1 MVLPYT
7 HLCDMKPYVSGNTG
21 SGKLSAQTICFHCGS
36 DLPVQAFAR
45 DEKSFCCE
53 GCMTVYSLL
62 KDKDLCRYYDFSQNP
77 GAESVKPVFKEKF
90 AFLDHPEIK
99 ERLIRFTDGKIS
111 LVQFV
116 LPAIHCSSCIW
127 LLEHLYRLSPGINR
141 SVVHFQAR
149 EVQIWFQDEVISLRQ
164 VAELLASIGYEP
176 AVEESGFQ
184 KEAVARE
191 DKTLYYRLGVAGFC
205 FGNIMLL
212 SFPEYFS
219 LASSREEGM
228 SLLFR
233 LLNFVL
239 ALPVLLYS
247 AQPFMVSAW
256 KSLRQK
262 EINLDVP
269 LAVGIVAMFFRSTW
283 DLVWDLGPGFMDT
296 LGGLVFFLLVGRWF
310 QKRVYSRFSFDRD
323 YKAYF
328 PLAVTRIAGEGE
340 TEILPLSQLQPG
352 HRLLIRNQELIP
364 ADALLLKGHAQID
377 YSFVTGESMPV
388 ACAEG
393 EFLYAGG
400 RQCGAGIEVQILRPV
415 SESYLTKLWNHSSFH
430 KNKEE
435 AFATFSHKVSHYFTQ
450 AIAVIA
456 VGAALWWVFQGQH
469 QRALDAFTAVLIIA
483 CPCALALSSPFAL
496 GNALRIMERNRFY
509 VKNIATVEAL
519 AAADS
524 LVLDKTGT
532 LTPAGSGEVTWE
544 GIPLKEEKALFTA
557 LLTQSIHPLSR
568 RACVW
573 LGGSG
578 SMPVEH
584 FEEVSGKGVSGV
596 VNGLALRA
604 GSFDWVNGDPA
615 DFQKSHS
622 GDTRVWLSVEGSVLG
637 SLRFSQQY
645 RPGLR
650 EVLASLRSRLG
661 LSVLSG
667 DGHQEE
673 NRLRQF
679 FNEGEPLL
687 FRQSPEEKLEYI
699 REMQARGHR
708 VIMAGDGLNDA
719 GALKQSDA
727 GIAITEESAGFTPS
741 SDVILEGSR
750 FHLLPRLLAFAR
762 RSVTVIHLSFMISL
776 LYNITGLIFAVQG
789 TLSPLFAAILMP
801 LSSVTVVV
809 FTTVMTTW
817 MGRKEGLV

>member
-1 MVLPYT
+1 MERSLA
-7 HLCDMKPYVSGNTG
+7 GNRPV
-21 SGKLSAQTICFHCGS
+21 GKISVETLCFHCGS
-36 DLPVQAFAR
+36 DLPAQVFSR

-53 GCMTVYSLL
+53 GCVTVYSLL
-62 KDKDLCRYYDFSQNP
+62 KDKDLCQYYDITRNP
-77 GAESVKPVFKEKF
+77 GMEAVKPVFKEKF
-90 AFLDHPEIK
+90 AFLDHPEIR
-99 ERLIRFTDGKIS
+99 ERLIRFSDGKTT
-111 LVQFV
+111 LVNLV
-116 LPAIHCSSCIW
+116 LPSIHCSSCIW
-127 LLEHLYRLSPGINR
+127 LLEHLYRLAPGISR

-149 EVQIWFQDEVISLRQ
+149 EIQIWFQEEVISLRQ

-176 AVEESGFQ
+176 AIEESGFQ
-184 KEAVARE
+184 KEAIAQE
-191 DKTLYYRLGVAGFC
+191 DKSLYYRLGVAGFC

-233 LLNFVL
+233 LLNFTL

-247 AQPFMVSAW
+247 AVPFISSAW
-256 KSLRQK
+256 KSIKQK

-269 LAVGIVAMFFRSTW
+269 LAAGILAMFFRSSW
-283 DLVWDLGPGFMDT
+283 DLAFNLGPGFMDT
-296 LGGLVFFLLVGRWF
+296 LGGLVFFLLIGRWF
-310 QKRVYSRFSFDRD
+310 QRRVYSRFSFDRD

-328 PLAVTRIAGEGE
+328 PLAVTRLLAEGQQ
-340 TEILPLSQLQPG
+340 EIIPLARLEPG

-364 ADALLLKGHAQID
+364 ADAMLLKGKAQID

-388 ACAEG
+388 ACGEG

-400 RQCGAGIEVQILRPV
+400 RQSGAAIEVQILRPV

-435 AFATFSHKVSHYFTQ
+435 AFATFSHKVSRYFTQ

-456 VGAALWWVFQGQH
+456 LLAAGFWIWQGEG

-496 GNALRIMERNRFY
+496 GNALRIMEQNRFY

-532 LTPAGSGEVTWE
+532 LTPAGSGDVVWE
-544 GIPLKEEKALFTA
+544 GIPLKEEKVLFSA
-557 LLTQSIHPLSR
+557 LLSQSIHPLSR
-568 RACVW
+568 RAVAW
-573 LGGSG
+573 LGESTDL
-578 SMPVEH
+578 PVQH
-584 FEEVSGKGVSGV
+584 FEEVSGKGVCGQ
-596 VNGLALRA
+596 VNGLAVRA
-604 GSFDWVNGDPA
+604 GSYAWVSEGLQEKAESQNA
-615 DFQKSHS
+615 
-622 GDTRVWLSVEGSVLG
+622 DTRVWLSVEGTVLG

-645 RPGLR
+645 RPALKRVLSELR
-650 EVLASLRSRLG
+650 QKLSLA
-661 LSVLSG
+661 VLSG
-667 DGHQEE
+667 DGQQEE
-673 NRLRQF
+673 KRLREF
-679 FNEGEPLL
+679 FTQSEPLL
-687 FRQSPEEKLEYI
+687 FRQSPEQKLEHI
-699 REMQARGHR
+699 RNLQLAGHR

-741 SDVILEGSR
+741 SDAILEGSN
-750 FHLLPRLLAFAR
+750 FHLLPRLLAFTR
-762 RSVTVIHLSFMISL
+762 RSVQVIHLSFMISII
-776 LYNITGLIFAVQG
+776 YNITGLVFAVQG
-789 TLSPLFAAILMP
+789 IMSPLFAAVLMP

-817 MGRKEGLV
+817 MGRKEGLI

>member
-1 MVLPYT
+1 MDQPL
-7 HLCDMKPYVSGNTG
+7 TG
-21 SGKLSAQTICFHCGS
+21 KKSSGKINAELLCFHCGS
-36 DLPVQAFAR
+36 ELPAQKFSR
-45 DEKSFCCE
+45 EDKSFCCE
-53 GCMTVYSLL
+53 GCVTVYTLL
-62 KDKDLCRYYDFSQNP
+62 KDKDLCRYYDITRNP
-77 GAESVKPVFKEKF
+77 GVEAVKPVFKEKF
-90 AFLDHPEIK
+90 AFLDHPEIR
-99 ERLIRFTDGKIS
+99 ERLIRFTDGKTS
-111 LVQFV
+111 LVNFV

-141 SVVHFQAR
+141 SVIQFQAR
-149 EVQIWFQDEVISLRQ
+149 EIQIWFQEDLLSLRQ
-164 VAELLASIGYEP
+164 LAELLASIGYEP
-176 AVEESGFQ
+176 AIEESGFQ
-184 KEAVARE
+184 KDAVAKE
-191 DKTLYYRLGVAGFC
+191 DKSLYYRLGVAGFC

-233 LLNFVL
+233 LLNFTL
-239 ALPVLLYS
+239 ALPVLFYS
-247 AQPFMVSAW
+247 AVPFISSAW
-256 KSLRQK
+256 KSIRQK

-269 LAVGIVAMFFRSTW
+269 LAAGILAMFFRSTW
-283 DLVWDLGPGFMDT
+283 DLAFDLGPGFMDT
-296 LGGLVFFLLVGRWF
+296 LGGLVFFLLIGRWF
-310 QKRVYSRFSFDRD
+310 QRRVYSRFSFDRD

-328 PLAVTRIAGEGE
+328 PLAVTRILDEGRQ
-340 TEILPLSQLQPG
+340 EILPLARLEPG

-364 ADALLLKGHAQID
+364 ADAMLLKGNAHID

-400 RQCGAGIEVQILRPV
+400 RQTGAGIEIQILRPV

-450 AIAVIA
+450 AIAVVA
-456 VGAALWWVFQGQH
+456 LLAAGYWLFQGQS

-532 LTPAGSGEVTWE
+532 LTPAGSGEVSWE
-544 GIPLKEEKALFTA
+544 GITLKEEKELFSA
-557 LLTQSIHPLSR
+557 LLSQSIHPLSR
-568 RACVW
+568 RAAAW
-573 LGGSG
+573 LGGNANWS
-578 SMPVEH
+578 VQE
-584 FEEVSGKGVSGV
+584 FQEVSGKGICGE
-596 VNGLALRA
+596 VNGLKLKA
-604 GSFDWVNGDPA
+604 GSYAWVTENAAHAPN
-615 DFQKSHS
+615 HS
-622 GDTRVWLSVEGSVLG
+622 SADTRVWLSLEGALLG

-645 RPGLR
+645 RPALGRVLSDLR
-650 EVLASLRSRLG
+650 KKLSLG
-661 LSVLSG
+661 VLSG
-667 DGHQEE
+667 DGQQEE
-673 NRLRQF
+673 SRLREYFTQS
-679 FNEGEPLL
+679 EPLL
-687 FRQSPEEKLEYI
+687 FRQSPEQKLEYI
-699 REMQARGHR
+699 RQMQVEGHK

-727 GIAITEESAGFTPS
+727 GIALTEESAGFTPS
-741 SDVILEGSR
+741 SDAILEGGN

-762 RSVTVIHLSFMISL
+762 RSVQVIHLSFMISI
-776 LYNITGLIFAVQG
+776 LYNITGLFFAVQG
-789 TLSPLFAAILMP
+789 TLSPLFAAVLMP
-801 LSSVTVVV
+801 VSSVTVVV

-817 MGRKEGLV
+817 MGRKEGLL

>member
-1 MVLPYT
+1 MDQPLT
-7 HLCDMKPYVSGNTG
+7 GNK
-21 SGKLSAQTICFHCGS
+21 SYGKIKAESLCFHCGS
-36 DLPVQAFAR
+36 ELPAQKFSLE
-45 DEKSFCCE
+45 DKSFCCE
-53 GCMTVYSLL
+53 GCVTVYSLL
-62 KDKDLCRYYDFSQNP
+62 KDKDLCRYYDITRNP
-77 GAESVKPVFKEKF
+77 GVEAVKPVFKEKF
-90 AFLDHPEIK
+90 VFLDHPEIR
-99 ERLIRFTDGKIS
+99 ERLIRFSDGKTS
-111 LVQFV
+111 LVNFV

-141 SVVHFQAR
+141 SVIQFQAR
-149 EVQIWFQDEVISLRQ
+149 EIQIWFQEDLISLRQ
-164 VAELLASIGYEP
+164 LAELLASIGYEP
-176 AVEESGFQ
+176 AIEESGFQ
-184 KEAVARE
+184 KDAVATE
-191 DKTLYYRLGVAGFC
+191 DKSLYYRLGVAGFC

-233 LLNFVL
+233 LLNFIL

-247 AQPFMVSAW
+247 AVPFISSAW
-256 KSLRQK
+256 KSIRQK

-269 LAVGIVAMFFRSTW
+269 LAAGILAMFFRSSW
-283 DLVWDLGPGFMDT
+283 DLAFDLGPGFMDT
-296 LGGLVFFLLVGRWF
+296 LGGLVFFLLIGRWF
-310 QKRVYSRFSFDRD
+310 QRRVYSRFSFDRD

-328 PLAVTRIAGEGE
+328 PLAVTRIMDEGRQ
-340 TEILPLSQLQPG
+340 EILPLARLEPG

-364 ADALLLKGHAQID
+364 ADSMLLKGNAHID

-400 RQCGAGIEVQILRPV
+400 RQTGAGIEIQILRPV

-450 AIAVIA
+450 AIAVVA
-456 VGAALWWVFQGQH
+456 LLAASYWLFQGQS

-496 GNALRIMERNRFY
+496 GNALRIMEQNRFY

-532 LTPAGSGEVTWE
+532 ITPAGSGEVSWD
-544 GIPLKEEKALFTA
+544 GITLKDEKGLFTA
-557 LLTQSIHPLSR
+557 LLSQSIHPLSR
-568 RACVW
+568 RAAAW
-573 LGGSG
+573 LGGNVNLS
-578 SMPVEH
+578 VQE
-584 FEEVSGKGVSGV
+584 FQEVSGKGICGQ
-596 VNGLALRA
+596 VNGLKLRA
-604 GSFDWVNGDPA
+604 GSYAWVTENA
-615 DFQKSHS
+615 AHASNHS
-622 GDTRVWLSVEGSVLG
+622 SADTRVWFSLEGTLLG

-645 RPGLR
+645 RPALGRVLSDLR
-650 EVLASLRSRLG
+650 KKVTLA
-661 LSVLSG
+661 VLSG
-667 DGHQEE
+667 DGQQEE
-673 NRLRQF
+673 SRLREYFTQS
-679 FNEGEPLL
+679 EPLL
-687 FRQSPEEKLEYI
+687 FRQSPEQKLEHI
-699 REMQARGHR
+699 KQMQLAGHK

-727 GIAITEESAGFTPS
+727 GIAVTEESAGFTPS
-741 SDVILEGSR
+741 SDAILEGGS

-762 RSVTVIHLSFMISL
+762 RSVQVIYLSFMISL
-776 LYNITGLIFAVQG
+776 VYNIIGLYFAVQG
-789 TLSPLFAAILMP
+789 ILSPLFAAVLMP
-801 LSSVTVVV
+801 ISSVTVVV

-817 MGRKEGLV
+817 MGRKEGLL